1 MAKVSV
7 IIPIYKVE
15 KYLSRCLDSVVNQTL
30 EDIEI
35 VLVDD
40 GSPDSCPE
48 ICDRYAKK
56 DSRIKVIHKK
66 NEGLGYARNSG
77 MLIATGE
84 YIAFLDSDDYVSK
97 DMYEK
102 VYSEL
107 KRTDADCCVTGY
119 VVKKDSG
126 DEIRKENPL
135 GTAVYKNDDII
146 IKVLAGMLGSKP
158 NQARDT
164 DVGMSVWKCVYRKE
178 LLQEKGILFPSER
191 ESISEDIIFQ
201 IRVLPQ
207 VKRVCTLSEGMYYYC
222 ENSNS
227 QSLTK
232 TYSKDKFD
240 RYKKLYNVELEM
252 LSKIKFCEETRLR
265 ATRMFLGNTRV
276 CIKQICQST
285 ENSKQEKK
293 TLLQAICDDKEIQDV
308 LKWYPW
314 KDNPLRQKIVTL
326 LIKKKCVRL
335 IMWLV

>member
-158 NQARDT
+158 NQARDA

-191 ESISEDIIFQ
+191 ELISEDIIFQ

>member
-30 EDIEI
+30 DDIEI

-119 VVKKDSG
+119 VSKKRFWG
-126 DEIRKENPL
+126 
-135 GTAVYKNDDII
+135 
-146 IKVLAGMLGSKP
+146 
-158 NQARDT
+158 
-164 DVGMSVWKCVYRKE
+164 
-178 LLQEKGILFPSER
+178 
-191 ESISEDIIFQ
+191 
-201 IRVLPQ
+201 
-207 VKRVCTLSEGMYYYC
+207 
-222 ENSNS
+222 
-227 QSLTK
+227 
-232 TYSKDKFD
+232 
-240 RYKKLYNVELEM
+240 
-252 LSKIKFCEETRLR
+252 
-265 ATRMFLGNTRV
+265 
-276 CIKQICQST
+276 
-285 ENSKQEKK
+285 
-293 TLLQAICDDKEIQDV
+293 
-308 LKWYPW
+308 
-314 KDNPLRQKIVTL
+314 
-326 LIKKKCVRL
+326 
-335 IMWLV
+335 

>member
-15 KYLSRCLDSVVNQTL
+15 KYLSRCLESVVNQTL
-30 EDIEI
+30 DDIEI

-126 DEIRKENPL
+126 DEIHKENPL
-135 GTAVYKNDDII
+135 GTAVYESDDII
-146 IKVLAGMLGSKP
+146 TKVLAGMLGSKP
-158 NQARDT
+158 DQARDT

-178 LLQEKGILFPSER
+178 LLQDKGILFPSER
-191 ESISEDIIFQ
+191 ELISEDIIFQ
-201 IRVLPQ
+201 IRVLSQ
-207 VKRVCTLSEGMYYYC
+207 VKRVCTLSEVMYYYC
-222 ENSNS
+222 ENANS

-293 TLLQAICDDKEIQDV
+293 TLLQEICDDKEIQDV

>member
-30 EDIEI
+30 DDIEI

-126 DEIRKENPL
+126 DEIHKENPL
-135 GTAVYKNDDII
+135 GTAVYENDDII
-146 IKVLAGMLGSKP
+146 TKVLAGMLGSKP
-158 NQARDT
+158 DQARDT

-178 LLQEKGILFPSER
+178 LLQDKGILFPSER
-191 ESISEDIIFQ
+191 ELISEDIIFQ
-201 IRVLPQ
+201 IRVLSQ
-207 VKRVCTLSEGMYYYC
+207 VKRVCTLSEVMYYYC
-222 ENSNS
+222 ENANS

-240 RYKKLYNVELEM
+240 RYKKLYYVELEM
-252 LSKIKFCEETRLR
+252 LSKIIFCEETRLR

-293 TLLQAICDDKEIQDV
+293 TLLQEICDDKEIQDV

-326 LIKKKCVRL
+326 LIKKKCARL

>member
-126 DEIRKENPL
+126 DEIHKENPL
-135 GTAVYKNDDII
+135 GTAVYESDDII
-146 IKVLAGMLGSKP
+146 TKVLAGMLGSKP
-158 NQARDT
+158 DQARDT

-178 LLQEKGILFPSER
+178 LLQDKGILFPSER
-191 ESISEDIIFQ
+191 ELISEDIIFQ

-293 TLLQAICDDKEIQDV
+293 TLLQEICDDKEIQDV

-314 KDNPLRQKIVTL
+314 NDNPLRQKIVTL

>member
-30 EDIEI
+30 DDIEI

-126 DEIRKENPL
+126 DEIHKENPL
-135 GTAVYKNDDII
+135 GTAVYESDDII
-146 IKVLAGMLGSKP
+146 TKVLAGMLGSKP
-158 NQARDT
+158 DQARDT

-178 LLQEKGILFPSER
+178 LLQDKGILFPSER
-191 ESISEDIIFQ
+191 ELISEDIIFQ

-207 VKRVCTLSEGMYYYC
+207 VKRVCTLSEVMYYYC
-222 ENSNS
+222 ENANS

-240 RYKKLYNVELEM
+240 RYKKLYNVELGM

-293 TLLQAICDDKEIQDV
+293 TLLQEICDDKEIQDV

>member
-158 NQARDT
+158 NQPRDT

-191 ESISEDIIFQ
+191 ELISEDIIFQ
-201 IRVLPQ
+201 IRVLSQ

>member
-30 EDIEI
+30 DDIEI

-77 MLIATGE
+77 ILIATGE

-126 DEIRKENPL
+126 DEIHKENPL
-135 GTAVYKNDDII
+135 GTAVYESDDII
-146 IKVLAGMLGSKP
+146 TKVLAGMLGSKP
-158 NQARDT
+158 DQARDT

-178 LLQEKGILFPSER
+178 LLQDKGILFPSER
-191 ESISEDIIFQ
+191 ELISEDIIFQ

-207 VKRVCTLSEGMYYYC
+207 VKRVCTLSEVMYYYC
-222 ENSNS
+222 ENANS

-293 TLLQAICDDKEIQDV
+293 TLLQEICDDKEIQDV

-326 LIKKKCVRL
+326 LIKKKYVRL

>member
-15 KYLSRCLDSVVNQTL
+15 KYLSRCLESVVNQTL
-30 EDIEI
+30 DDIEI

-126 DEIRKENPL
+126 DEIHKENPL
-135 GTAVYKNDDII
+135 GTAVYESDDII
-146 IKVLAGMLGSKP
+146 TKVLAGMLGSKP
-158 NQARDT
+158 DQARDT

-178 LLQEKGILFPSER
+178 LLQDKGILFPSER
-191 ESISEDIIFQ
+191 ELISEDIIFQ
-201 IRVLPQ
+201 IRVLSQ
-207 VKRVCTLSEGMYYYC
+207 VKRVCTISEVMYYYC
-222 ENSNS
+222 ENANS

-293 TLLQAICDDKEIQDV
+293 TLLQEICDDKEIQDV

-326 LIKKKCVRL
+326 LIKKKCARL

>member
-1 MAKVSV
+1 M
-7 IIPIYKVE
+7 
-15 KYLSRCLDSVVNQTL
+15 DSVVNQTL
-30 EDIEI
+30 DDIEI

-126 DEIRKENPL
+126 DEIHKENPL
-135 GTAVYKNDDII
+135 GTAVYESDDII
-146 IKVLAGMLGSKP
+146 TKVLAGMLGSKP
-158 NQARDT
+158 DQARDT

-178 LLQEKGILFPSER
+178 LLQDKGILFPSER
-191 ESISEDIIFQ
+191 ELISEDIIFQ

-207 VKRVCTLSEGMYYYC
+207 VKRVCTLSEVMYYYC
-222 ENSNS
+222 ENANS

-293 TLLQAICDDKEIQDV
+293 TLLQEICDDKEIQDV

>member
-1 MAKVSV
+1 MAKVSI

-107 KRTDADCCVTGY
+107 KSTDADCCVTGY

-126 DEIRKENPL
+126 DEIHKENPL
-135 GTAVYKNDDII
+135 GTAVYESDDII
-146 IKVLAGMLGSKP
+146 TKVLAGMLGSKP
-158 NQARDT
+158 DQTRDT

-178 LLQEKGILFPSER
+178 LLQDKGILFPSER
-191 ESISEDIIFQ
+191 ELISEDIIFQ

-293 TLLQAICDDKEIQDV
+293 TLLQEICDDKEIQDV

>member
-15 KYLSRCLDSVVNQTL
+15 KYLSRCLESVVNQTL
-30 EDIEI
+30 DDIEI

-40 GSPDSCPE
+40 ESPDSCPE

-126 DEIRKENPL
+126 DEIHKENPL
-135 GTAVYKNDDII
+135 GTAVYESDDII
-146 IKVLAGMLGSKP
+146 TKVLAGMLGSKP
-158 NQARDT
+158 DQARDT

-178 LLQEKGILFPSER
+178 LLQDKGILFPSER
-191 ESISEDIIFQ
+191 ELISEDIIFQ
-201 IRVLPQ
+201 IRVLSQ
-207 VKRVCTLSEGMYYYC
+207 VKRVCTLSEVMYYYC
-222 ENSNS
+222 ENANS

-293 TLLQAICDDKEIQDV
+293 TLLQEICDDKEIQDV

>member
-30 EDIEI
+30 DDIEI

-126 DEIRKENPL
+126 DEIHKENPL
-135 GTAVYKNDDII
+135 GTAVYESDDII
-146 IKVLAGMLGSKP
+146 TKVLAGMLGSKP
-158 NQARDT
+158 DQARDT

-178 LLQEKGILFPSER
+178 LLQDKGILFPSER
-191 ESISEDIIFQ
+191 ELISEDIIFQ

-207 VKRVCTLSEGMYYYC
+207 VKRVCTLSEVMYYYC
-222 ENSNS
+222 ENANS

-293 TLLQAICDDKEIQDV
+293 TLLQEICDDKEIQDV

>member
-48 ICDRYAKK
+48 ICDRYAKI

-126 DEIRKENPL
+126 DEIHKENPL
-135 GTAVYKNDDII
+135 GTAVYESDDII
-146 IKVLAGMLGSKP
+146 TKVLAGMLGSKP
-158 NQARDT
+158 DQARDT

-178 LLQEKGILFPSER
+178 LLQDKGILFPSER
-191 ESISEDIIFQ
+191 ELISEDIIFQ

-240 RYKKLYNVELEM
+240 RYKKLYNVELEL

-265 ATRMFLGNTRV
+265 AARMFLGNTRV

-293 TLLQAICDDKEIQDV
+293 TLLQEICDDKEIQDV

>member
-126 DEIRKENPL
+126 DEIHKENPL
-135 GTAVYKNDDII
+135 GTAVYESDDII
-146 IKVLAGMLGSKP
+146 TKVLAGMLGSKP
-158 NQARDT
+158 DQARDT

-178 LLQEKGILFPSER
+178 LLQDKGILFPSER
-191 ESISEDIIFQ
+191 ELISEDIIFQ

-293 TLLQAICDDKEIQDV
+293 TLLQEICDDKEIQDV

>member
-158 NQARDT
+158 NQVRDT

-191 ESISEDIIFQ
+191 ELISEDIIFQ